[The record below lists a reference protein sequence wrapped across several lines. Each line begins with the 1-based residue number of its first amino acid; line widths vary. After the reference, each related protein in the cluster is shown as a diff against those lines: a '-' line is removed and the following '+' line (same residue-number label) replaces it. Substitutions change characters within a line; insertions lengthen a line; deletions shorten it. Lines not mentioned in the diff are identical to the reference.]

1 MLSLLSD
8 GMNDDDGCTPTRL
21 EVSSISSSSIPVASR
36 SGCEFVGNDN
46 VPRRLAI
53 SAAAS

>member
-21 EVSSISSSSIPVASR
+21 EVSISSSSIPVASR